1 MDHLFIGYFFQL
13 SLSGGGGGGG
23 EGEGMPFIV
32 GSEQSRAGAR
42 PPSDC
47 TDLQRI
53 KDQARPGGLNTRLAD
68 CREQKGDEKIV
79 KIFQHFSL
87 LSCVSENIY
96 SVLI

>member
-1 MDHLFIGYFFQL
+1 
-13 SLSGGGGGGG
+13 
-23 EGEGMPFIV
+23 MPFIV
-32 GSEQSRAGAR
+32 GSCPSRR
-42 PPSDC
+42 PRHC

-53 KDQARPGGLNTRLAD
+53 KDHARPGGLNTRLAD
-68 CREQKGDEKIV
+68 CREQKGDGKIV